1 MSANIIHTIHLFSKL
16 DQHLIEVLRHLDKDD
31 WNKFTLAKMW
41 TVKDVASHLLDGNVR
56 VISIYRDNFSGEAP
70 PEIRSYQ
77 DLVDFLNELNRS
89 WVKATKR
96 MSPAL
101 LVDLLESTGKEYSR
115 QIEKQDLYADAIFPV
130 SWAGEDVS
138 KNWFHIA
145 REYTEKYHHQMQ
157 IREAVGATKDIM
169 TKELFHPFIHTL
181 LMGLPH
187 TYRNVEAAENSVV
200 KIAIGGDA
208 GGEWFLYRKDNKW
221 SLPDTDPSGDI
232 ISTVTLSP
240 DIAWKLFTK
249 GITAEQAKKEAVIT
263 GSIETGAMALSMI
276 AVMA

>member
-1 MSANIIHTIHLFSKL
+1 MTEDIIHTIHLFPKL
-16 DQHLIEVLRHLDKDD
+16 DQSLINVLRSLDTED
-31 WNKFTLAKMW
+31 WNKQTLAKKW

-56 VISIYRDNFSGEAP
+56 VISIYRDKFFGEAP

-77 DLVDFLNELNRS
+77 DLVDFLNELNGS

-101 LVDLLESTGKEYSR
+101 LTDLLESTGKEYSR
-115 QIEKQDLYADAIFPV
+115 QMAKQDLFADAIFPV
-130 SWAGEDVS
+130 SWAGEDIS

-157 IREAVGATKDIM
+157 IREAIGVANEIM

-187 TYRNVEAAENSVV
+187 TYRNVEAPENSVV
-200 KIAIGGDA
+200 KIEISGEA
-208 GGEWFLYRKDNKW
+208 GGEWFLHRKNNRWELKD
-221 SLPDTDPSGDI
+221 SFPSGELL
-232 ISTVTLSP
+232 STVILSP
-240 DIAWKLFTK
+240 DTAWKLFTK
-249 GITAEQAKKEAVIT
+249 GITAEQAGKEATIT
-263 GSIETGAMALSMI
+263 GAAEIGSTALSMT

>member
-1 MSANIIHTIHLFSKL
+1 MAENIIRTIHLFPRL
-16 DQHLIEVLRHLDKDD
+16 DQHLIEALKSLNEED
-31 WNKFTLAKMW
+31 WNKPTLAKKW
-41 TVKDVASHLLDGNVR
+41 TVKDVASHLLDGNIR
-56 VISIYRDNFSGEAP
+56 VISIYRDNFFGEAP

-77 DLVDFLNELNRS
+77 DLLDFLNELNGS
-89 WVKATKR
+89 WVKATRR

-101 LVDLLESTGKEYSR
+101 LTDLLESTGKEYSR
-115 QIEKQDLYADAIFPV
+115 ELEKQDLFADAIFAV

-157 IREAVGATKDIM
+157 IREAVGTTKEIM

-187 TYRNVEAAENSVV
+187 TYRNIEAAAQSIV
-200 KIAIGGDA
+200 KIEISSDA
-208 GGEWFLYRKDNKW
+208 GGEWFLYRTDNRW
-221 SLPDTDPSGDI
+221 AL
-232 ISTVTLSP
+232 TVNIPVGEIVSSVVLSP
-240 DIAWKLFTK
+240 DTAWKLFTK
-249 GITAEQAKKEAVIT
+249 GITVEHARKEVTIK
-263 GSIETGAMALSMI
+263 GSVEIGSTALSMI